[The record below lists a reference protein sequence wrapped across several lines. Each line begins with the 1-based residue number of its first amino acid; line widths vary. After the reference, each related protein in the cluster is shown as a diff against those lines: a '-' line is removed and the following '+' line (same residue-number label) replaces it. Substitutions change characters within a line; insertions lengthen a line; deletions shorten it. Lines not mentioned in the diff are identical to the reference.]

1 MAALRQPRVSLRML
15 PRGRSPPSTPGRA
28 QRASEGACPGLVVTE
43 CQSRDSNPSSLAA
56 APTHELSVGCGL
68 GRRTMTAPYL
78 SGQACQSA
86 VSH

>member
-15 PRGRSPPSTPGRA
+15 PRGRSTPSRA

-43 CQSRDSNPSSLAA
+43 CQSRDLNPSSLAA

-68 GRRTMTAPYL
+68 GQGTMTAPYL